1 MQPTSKE
8 SGTLP
13 GPAFIPFSVDE
24 YSQLLL
30 WKEFAEAAATV
41 DCLVEVGVF
50 KAEQAGHH
58 ISKMQAYKGHNI
70 NNQLR
75 ICTLAMIQ
83 QVPAPLCLLGTS
95 ARLLHVSCY
104 PACVLTP

>member
-1 MQPTSKE
+1 MLWVLQLKAFSGSSAAGLARMQPTSKE

-13 GPAFIPFSVDE
+13 GPTFIPFSVDE

-41 DCLVEVGVF
+41 DCLVEVSVF

-58 ISKMQAYKGHNI
+58 ISKM
-70 NNQLR
+70 LD
-75 ICTLAMIQ
+75 
-83 QVPAPLCLLGTS
+83 TS
-95 ARLLHVSCY
+95 IHVS
-104 PACVLTP
+104 